1 MTLQFVICV
10 FFCPWTGK
18 YVPGT
23 CCLLF
28 LHVFVKL
35 MCILN
40 MQLHYCVYYL
50 SNLLYSYI
58 YVHMCVSCV
67 FTFAQGLQGL
77 QKSLFAWFWVVLPPG
92 PCAKIR
98 WTFQNAVEHSC
109 FDPSRFS
116 MIDSLNP
123 SGLVLP
129 PKLEP
134 RGNCVDALRFF
145 STFLEHIRRFN
156 IFVYL
161 FRKGGTYPLIG
172 AAIKTQGWPI
182 SKQGQHLRSFSLVK
196 LHSFCLRPTVLQFHN
211 LDFTSWAKHV
221 SKPSCVPWYP
231 LSFWCVGRTLFSCL
245 FLSVWV
251 GCKQGCATALCHVMA
266 KCFWQW
272 LCYKGWC
279 SSGIWWICL
288 FQRFQ
293 WLKTG
298 LAFHSLN
305 YLLRLL

>member
-1 MTLQFVICV
+1 MYICV
-10 FFCPWTGK
+10 FP
-18 YVPGT
+18 V
-23 CCLLF
+23 CLL
-28 LHVFVKL
+28 LPK
-35 MCILN
+35 
-40 MQLHYCVYYL
+40 
-50 SNLLYSYI
+50 
-58 YVHMCVSCV
+58 
-67 FTFAQGLQGL
+67 GLQGL

-221 SKPSCVPWYP
+221 SKPKLCP
-231 LSFWCVGRTLFSCL
+231 LISFVILMCWSNT
-245 FLSVWV
+245 FLMFVS
-251 GCKQGCATALCHVMA
+251 
-266 KCFWQW
+266 
-272 LCYKGWC
+272 
-279 SSGIWWICL
+279 
-288 FQRFQ
+288 
-293 WLKTG
+293 
-298 LAFHSLN
+298 
-305 YLLRLL
+305 LRLSWVQTRVRYSAVPCDGEVLLTVTLLQGLVFIREFDGYACFNVFND